1 MPTTKKTAPATS
13 LTVPIRNLNAETV
26 GEANLPEEIFGVP
39 FRRHIVWEV
48 VRAIRAREHAGT
60 HKTKVRSEVSGTG
73 KKPFKQKHTGMARQG
88 TSRSPIM
95 VGGGSIFG
103 PNPRD
108 YSNTLPAGMRRLAR
122 KSALSL
128 KAREGQIR
136 IVEDFSMDSPKTQ
149 TVMGVL
155 KALDLAYGKTLLLL
169 PKPDANLVKSGRN
182 IPGLQVAQADKA
194 STYDF
199 VNTQVLLIQKS
210 ALEVLQNTFK
220 N

>member
-1 MPTTKKTAPATS
+1 MELDVYRKDGTKS
-13 LTVPIRNLNAETV
+13 GETV
-26 GEANLPEEIFGVP
+26 KLSEEIFGVEP
-39 FRRHIVWEV
+39 NHHLIYRAVRTYLDNQRQGTSRVKTRAEV
-48 VRAIRAREHAGT
+48 RG
-60 HKTKVRSEVSGTG
+60 GG
-73 KKPFKQKHTGMARQG
+73 KKPIRQKHTGMARQG
-88 TSRSPIM
+88 SSRSPIM

-103 PNPRD
+103 PEPRD
-108 YSNTLPAGMRRLAR
+108 YSNALPTGMRRLAR

-136 IVEDFSMDSPKTQ
+136 IVEDFSMHSPKTK
-149 TVMGVL
+149 TVKEVL
-155 KALDLAYGKTLLLL
+155 KALDLAGGKTLLLL

-182 IPGLQVAQADKA
+182 IPGLNVAQADKA

>member
-1 MPTTKKTAPATS
+1 MELDVYRKDGTKS
-13 LTVPIRNLNAETV
+13 GETV
-26 GEANLPEEIFGVP
+26 KLSEEIFGIEPNHHLIYRAV
-39 FRRHIVWEV
+39 RTYLDNQRQGTARVKTRAEV
-48 VRAIRAREHAGT
+48 RG
-60 HKTKVRSEVSGTG
+60 GG

-88 TSRSPIM
+88 TSRSPVM

-103 PNPRD
+103 PQPRD
-108 YSNTLPAGMRRLAR
+108 YSNQLPAGMRRLAR

-128 KAREGQIR
+128 KAKEGLIR
-136 IVEDFSMDSPKTQ
+136 VVEDFSMDVPKTKDM
-149 TVMGVL
+149 VGVL
-155 KALDLAYGKTLLLL
+155 KALELGATKTLLLL
-169 PKPDANLVKSGRN
+169 PKADATVVKSGRN
-182 IPGLQVAQADKA
+182 IPGLHIVQADTA